1 MKADNENR
9 GSVAMNE
16 GPAARETGPKE
27 AKAPQKYRKILRR
40 GLIFVLCSVL
50 CIVLVLGAALAFVQ
64 TQSGRLYLKDK
75 LNALLAPAGIVIT
88 DLAGSIPLA
97 TRISLQMHDAKGTWL
112 ELKDFALDLDLGSI
126 GTVLGVA
133 VSAQSGHLSRLPEAG
148 EDREEAGQAN
158 EGQQDVDIQQSIAS
172 IASATEGIPSW
183 VPGIQLKTM
192 AVSSFV
198 VDRSVFDSSWLSREQ
213 ETYAKDEA
221 CALNIQL
228 KANAA
233 VLPDKKAQWHNPE
246 LAAGIDIA
254 ILPVLAVQP
263 ETPAASEPS
272 EKVPAESGR
281 AENVPGDVSGKS
293 SGSGSSDK
301 DLPVCQILPDL
312 RLDKFS
318 LRLSLKGSL
327 KDPQLDLES
336 GTGTLASAGIAMQNP
351 HVFASVPGDWL
362 PALLASRSAPLTIGA
377 SALLQDKPLSCTVS
391 IQTAFAGKAPQFTV
405 VPEAKGPGFSLAGNV
420 AFALKPSLFEAKDK
434 EPALSETASEQ
445 EVLPLPLSEMEGALN
460 LTVSDF
466 SLLTLLEPGMKAAG
480 NLVLDVH
487 VAHDDAMHEI
497 TATAKVQDLAYM
509 PDGTNTAGVRELTL
523 ASRMH
528 NLDFATGIDV
538 TKILASLS
546 LKARDLHAGGLA
558 PVSLDLS
565 SDYSYEKGTLRLKT
579 DGGIKGQIALDA
591 SAKEKTVSLNTI
603 KIRVP
608 ARSCG
613 LELQKAAVIRFADKG
628 LLPVTVPQCSV
639 RLEPSGQIQAAFSYD
654 PQKLQ
659 GTLNIANL
667 DTGVWQKV
675 VPSLPKA
682 LINAKASLAGDL
694 DNPSGSLSL
703 TIKDLAIPAQ
713 KGLAVSSSLT
723 TRIASS
729 AEGCR
734 IQNTV
739 KLDDKTRK
747 ALGLSLFSCESSL
760 LIPRAGGKLDFS
772 ALQKAPVQ
780 ANLACKGAV
789 APLWKLAAQSGRRL
803 DGELSVQASA
813 KGTLA
818 SPTVQ
823 ADLKLARGSF
833 TDMELGAQVRDI
845 ALSARA
851 QCHEKPESA
860 KVDLDLSLTDGRKE
874 KGLVTARGTIHPYT
888 MTIPGITAVVRDFS
902 PLRRRDIKA
911 AISGDIKVSGKLASP
926 RITGQLAVTKGSILI
941 EELTLPASSVTT
953 LNLVEG
959 PKENVLRLRAEKKKQ
974 NAGRQLSLPGSI
986 SLGITVSRLFVEGYG
1001 LDTEWKADLMASG
1014 PLDAVGL
1021 TGDVQAV
1028 RGKLSLLSRTFTM
1041 DEGRVS
1047 FAGGTEPFLNLK
1059 MTTSANAVD
1068 ASVLLEGSLAKISK
1082 IKPRFESTPSMPE
1095 DDILAY
1101 LLFGKPASELSQ
1113 FEMLQLAQ
1121 NVAVLAAFG
1130 TGSGTRSAIKN
1141 VTGLDVVNIS
1151 QDKSGNASFELGKYL
1166 FDNVYAGV
1174 QKNSDSGSET
1184 SAIVRWEL
1192 NKNSNAEITT
1202 GGTNTN
1208 VGVKWKMD
1216 Y

>member
-16 GPAARETGPKE
+16 GPAARDDGKKE
-27 AKAPQKYRKILRR
+27 AKAPKKYRKILRR
-40 GLIFVLCSVL
+40 CLIFVLCSVL
-50 CIVLVLGAALAFVQ
+50 CIVLVLGAAIAFVQ

-112 ELKDFALDLDLGSI
+112 ELKDCALDLDLGSI

-148 EDREEAGQAN
+148 EVREEVGQEDAGT
-158 EGQQDVDIQQSIAS
+158 DIQQSIAS

-183 VPGIQLKTM
+183 IPGVQLKNL

-198 VDRSVFDSSWLSREQ
+198 VDRSVFDSSWINREQ
-213 ETYAKDEA
+213 ETYAADEA
-221 CALNIQL
+221 CALNIRL
-228 KANAA
+228 NGSAT

-254 ILPVLAVQP
+254 ILPVLAVQT

-301 DLPVCQILPDL
+301 DLTVCQILPDL

-318 LRLSLKGSL
+318 LRLTLKGSL

-336 GTGTLASAGIAMQNP
+336 GTGTLASAGIALQNP

-405 VPEAKGPGFSLAGNV
+405 VPEAKGPGFSLAGHM

-434 EPALSETASEQ
+434 EPVISETASGE

-466 SLLTLLEPGMKAAG
+466 NLLTLLEPGMKAAG

-487 VAHDDAMHEI
+487 VAHDDALHEI
-497 TATAKVQDLAYM
+497 TATAKAQDLAYM
-509 PDGTNTAGVRELTL
+509 PGGTNTAGVRELTL
-523 ASRMH
+523 ASRLH
-528 NLDFATGIDV
+528 NLDFAAGIDV

-546 LKARDLHAGGLA
+546 LKAKDLHAGGLA

-613 LELQKAAVIRFADKG
+613 LELQKAAVIRFADNG

-639 RLEPSGQIQAAFSYD
+639 RLEPSGQIQAAFSYA

-675 VPSLPKA
+675 VPALPKA

-747 ALGLSLFSCESSL
+747 ALGLSLFSYESSL

-780 ANLACKGAV
+780 ANLACKGAI

-803 DGELSVQASA
+803 DGELSLQASA

-818 SPTVQ
+818 SPSVQ

-874 KGLVTARGTIHPYT
+874 KGLVTVRGTIHPYT
-888 MTIPGITAVVRDFS
+888 MTIPGITAAVRDFS

-911 AISGDIKVSGKLASP
+911 ALSGDISVSGKLASP

-959 PKENVLRLRAEKKKQ
+959 PKENVLRLRAEKKEQ
-974 NAGRQLSLPGSI
+974 SAGRQISLPGSI

-1001 LDTEWKADLMASG
+1001 LDTEWKAELMASG

>member
-1 MKADNENR
+1 MKEELENR
-9 GSVAMNE
+9 ESAATNE
-16 GPAARETGPKE
+16 GPAAKDAGSTE
-27 AKAPQKYRKILRR
+27 AKAPGKYRKILRR
-40 GLIFVLCSVL
+40 CLIFVLCSVL

-64 TQSGRLYLKDK
+64 TQSGQLYLKDK
-75 LNALLAPAGIVIT
+75 LNAVLAPAGIVIT
-88 DLAGSIPLA
+88 GLAGSIPLA
-97 TRISLQMHDAKGTWL
+97 SRVSLQIHDARGTWL
-112 ELKDFALDLDLGSI
+112 ELKDCALDLDLSSI
-126 GTVLGVA
+126 GTAPGVSL
-133 VSAQSGHLSRLPEAG
+133 SAQSGHLSRLPEAG
-148 EDREEAGQAN
+148 ESQEEESQEDAGNA
-158 EGQQDVDIQQSIAS
+158 DIQEGIAS
-172 IASATEGIPSW
+172 FASATEGIPSW
-183 VPGIQLKTM
+183 VPGIQLKSLS
-192 AVSSFV
+192 VSSFT
-198 VDRSVFDSSWLSREQ
+198 VDRSVFDTSWNSNEQ
-213 ETYAKDEA
+213 GKAAADEA

-228 KANAA
+228 NGSAA
-233 VLPDKKAQWHNPE
+233 VLPDKEKQWHNPGI
-246 LAAGIDIA
+246 AAGMDIA
-254 ILPVLAVQP
+254 ILPVLAAGP
-263 ETPAASEPS
+263 ETTATSEPAGNS
-272 EKVPAESGR
+272 PDAGL
-281 AENVPGDVSGKS
+281 VSS
-293 SGSGSSDK
+293 AGSGSIDK
-301 DLPVCQILPDL
+301 ELPVCQILPDIRFDKFDL
-312 RLDKFS
+312 RLT
-318 LRLSLKGSL
+318 LKGSL
-327 KDPQLDLES
+327 KDPQFALES
-336 GTGTLASAGIAMQNP
+336 GTGKLSSAGVALQNP
-351 HVFASVPGDWL
+351 HVSVSVPEDWL
-362 PALLASRSAPLTIGA
+362 PGLLASRPVPLTIGA
-377 SALLQDKPLSCTVS
+377 SALLQDKPVSCTVS

-405 VPEAKGPGFSLAGNV
+405 VPEATGPGFSLAGNM
-420 AFALKPSLFEAKDK
+420 AFGLKPSLFEAGDK
-434 EPALSETASEQ
+434 EPALAGTASE
-445 EVLPLPLSEMEGALN
+445 EDVLPVPLSDMEGSLK

-466 SLLTLLEPGMKAAG
+466 SLLTLLRPGMKAAG
-480 NLVLDVH
+480 NLVLEVQA
-487 VAHDDAMHEI
+487 AHDNALHEI
-497 TATAKVQDLAYM
+497 KATAEARDLAWM
-509 PDGTNTAGVRELTL
+509 PDGTDTAGVRELSL
-523 ASRMH
+523 ESRLH
-528 NLDFATGIDV
+528 NLDFAAGIDI
-538 TKILASLS
+538 TRILASLS
-546 LKARDLHAGGLA
+546 LKAKALHAGGLA

-579 DGGIKGQIALDA
+579 DGGIRGQIALDA
-591 SAKEKTVSLNTI
+591 SAKDKTVSLNTI

-608 ARSCG
+608 ARNCG
-613 LELQKAAVIRFADKG
+613 LELQKAAVIRFAEKG
-628 LLPVTVPQCSV
+628 LLPVTVPQCSI

-654 PQKLQ
+654 PKKLQ
-659 GTLNIANL
+659 GSLNIANL

-675 VPSLPKA
+675 VPALPKA
-682 LINAKASLAGDL
+682 LINARASLAGDL
-694 DNPSGSLSL
+694 DNPSGSLAL
-703 TIKDLAIPAQ
+703 TIKDLAIPGQ
-713 KGLAVSSSLT
+713 KGLSVSSSLT
-723 TRIASS
+723 TRAASS
-729 AEGCR
+729 AEGCH
-734 IQNTV
+734 IQNV
-739 KLDDKTRK
+739 VRLDDKTRK

-780 ANLACKGAV
+780 AKLACKGAV
-789 APLWKLAAQSGRRL
+789 APLWKLAALSGRRL
-803 DGELSVQASA
+803 DGELSLQASA

-818 SPTVQ
+818 SPSVL
-823 ADLKLARGSF
+823 ADFRLARGSF
-833 TDMELGAQVRDI
+833 TDMEFGAQVCDI
-845 ALSARA
+845 AMSARA

-860 KVDLDLSLTDGRKE
+860 KVDLDLSLTDGRKT
-874 KGLVTARGTIHPYT
+874 KGMVTVRGTIHPYT
-888 MTIPGITAVVRDFS
+888 MTIPGITAAVRNFS

-911 AISGDIKVSGKLASP
+911 ELSGDINVSGKLASP
-926 RITGQLAVTKGSILI
+926 RITGQLAVSKGNILI

-953 LNLVEG
+953 LSLVKG

-974 NAGRQLSLPGSI
+974 SAAGTVSLPGSI
-986 SLGITVSRLFVEGYG
+986 SLGINVSRLFVEGYG
-1001 LDTEWKADLMASG
+1001 LDTEWKADLMAAG
-1014 PLDAVGL
+1014 PLNAVGL

-1068 ASVLLEGSLAKISK
+1068 ASVILEGSLAKISR

-1095 DDILAY
+1095 DDILSY

>member
-16 GPAARETGPKE
+16 GPTTKDAGKKE
-27 AKAPQKYRKILRR
+27 AKAPKKYRKILRR
-40 GLIFVLCSVL
+40 CLIFVLCSVL

-75 LNALLAPAGIVIT
+75 LNAVLAPAGIVIT

-112 ELKDFALDLDLGSI
+112 ELKDCSLDLGSI

-133 VSAQSGHLSRLPEAG
+133 VSSQSGHLSRLPEAG

-158 EGQQDVDIQQSIAS
+158 EGQQDADIQESIAS

-183 VPGIQLKTM
+183 IPGIKLKTL

-263 ETPAASEPS
+263 ETPAASES
-272 EKVPAESGR
+272 SESG
-281 AENVPGDVSGKS
+281 PDVSGKS

-301 DLPVCQILPDL
+301 DLSVCQILPDL

-487 VAHDDAMHEI
+487 VAHDDALHEI
-497 TATAKVQDLAYM
+497 TATAKAQDLAYM
-509 PDGTNTAGVRELTL
+509 PGGTNTAGVRELTL
-523 ASRMH
+523 ASRLH
-528 NLDFATGIDV
+528 NLDFAAGIDV

-546 LKARDLHAGGLA
+546 LKAKDLHAGGLA

-675 VPSLPKA
+675 VPALPKA

-818 SPTVQ
+818 SPSVQ

-874 KGLVTARGTIHPYT
+874 KGLVTVRGTIHPYI
-888 MTIPGITAVVRDFS
+888 MTIPGITAAVRDFS

-911 AISGDIKVSGKLASP
+911 ALSGDISVSGKLASP
-926 RITGQLAVTKGSILI
+926 HITGQLAVTKGSILI

-974 NAGRQLSLPGSI
+974 SAGRQISLPGSI